1 MKKRNIKNLNVRAL
15 PVSTSKYKG
24 LVERKNDLITRA
36 EAILNDAEANKR
48 ELTDAEAQELAE
60 IRDDVR
66 RIKEALKIHDEIKD
80 EKKELKEE
88 AAEDMAEAQAMK
100 EAACKE
106 EAEARAFEAYVRGTV
121 LNERNAVNMTKAA
134 NGAVIPTTIAN
145 KIITM
150 VYNICPILERSTKYN
165 VKGKL
170 VVPYYDE
177 NTNAITV
184 NYASEFEELTS
195 NVGNM
200 DKIELDGFLAGTL
213 TLISR
218 SLINNAQFNIVDFIV
233 ERMAYAIKR
242 FIEDQ
247 LLNGYVASGADT
259 GVTGLSTLT
268 NSITA
273 AATTAIT
280 ADEVVRLH
288 DAIKDDFQANAIWI
302 MSPATRT
309 ALRTLKSTTGYYL
322 LNDDIST
329 PFGTTLLGKPVYVS
343 DNMPDMAAGKTAI
356 YYGDMRGL
364 ATKFSE
370 EMNIEVLREKYATQH
385 AVGVVGWLEFDSKVE
400 DAQKIAKL
408 VMAAE

>member
-1 MKKRNIKNLNVRAL
+1 MRKKNIKNLNVRTL
-15 PVSTSKYKG
+15 PVSTTQYKG
-24 LVERKNDLITRA
+24 LIEKKNDLITRY
-36 EAILNDAEANKR
+36 EAILNDAETNKR
-48 ELTDAEAQELAE
+48 ALTDDEAQELAE

-66 RIKEALKIHDEIKD
+66 KIKEALKIHDELKE
-80 EKKELKEE
+80 EKQELKEE
-88 AAEDMAEAQAMK
+88 AAEEQAEADKAK
-100 EAACKE
+100 EEAAKA
-106 EAEARAFEAYVRGTV
+106 EAEARAFEAYVRGVV
-121 LNERNAVNMTKAA
+121 LNERDAVNMTKAA

-145 KIITM
+145 KIIAM
-150 VYNICPILERSTKYN
+150 VYNICPILEKSTKYN

-177 NTNAITV
+177 STNSITV
-184 NYASEFEELTS
+184 DYADEFVELTS
-195 NVGNM
+195 EVGAFT
-200 DKIELDGFLAGTL
+200 KIELDGFLAGTL

-242 FIEDQ
+242 FIEGE
-247 LLNGYVASGADT
+247 LLNGTEGKVAGLS
-259 GVTGLSTLT
+259 GVTK
-268 NSITA
+268 SITA
-273 AATTAIT
+273 AATSAIT

-288 DAIKDDFQANAIWI
+288 DAIIDDFQANAIWI

-309 ALRTLKSTTGYYL
+309 ALRTLKSSTGYYL

-329 PFGTTLLGKPVYVS
+329 PFGSSLLGKPVYVS
-343 DNMPDMAAGKTAI
+343 DNMPDMGAGKTAI

-370 EMNIEVLREKYATQH
+370 EMSIEVLREKYATQH
-385 AVGVVGWLEFDSKVE
+385 AVGVVGWLEFDAKVE

>member
-1 MKKRNIKNLNVRAL
+1 MNL
-15 PVSTSKYKG
+15 KG
-24 LVERKNDLITRA
+24 LVEKKNDLITRYEEIVSAA
-36 EAILNDAEANKR
+36 EQNKR
-48 ELTDAEAQELAE
+48 ALTDDEAQELAE

-66 RIKEALKIHDEIKD
+66 KIKEALEINDELKD

-88 AAEDMAEAQAMK
+88 GAEEMAEAAAEKKAAEQA
-100 EAACKE
+100 
-106 EAEARAFEAYVRGTV
+106 EAETRAFEAYVRGV
-121 LNERNAVNMTKAA
+121 VNERAGDVPMTKSA

-145 KIITM
+145 KIIAK

-170 VVPYYDE
+170 VIPYYDE
-177 NTNAITV
+177 DTNAITV
-184 NYASEFEELTS
+184 AYAEEFTELES
-195 NVGNM
+195 NVGAF
-200 DKIELDGFLAGTL
+200 DKIELDGYLAGTL

-242 FIEDQ
+242 FIENE
-247 LLNGYVASGADT
+247 LLNGSEGYVE
-259 GVTGLSTLT
+259 GLSGLT

-288 DAIKDDFQANAIWI
+288 DAIKDDFQSNAIWI

-322 LNDDIST
+322 LNDDISS

-370 EMNIEVLREKYATQH
+370 DMSIEVLREKYATQH
-385 AVGVVGWLEFDSKVE
+385 AVAIVGWLEFDSAVE
-400 DAQKIAKL
+400 DAQKLSKL

>member
-1 MKKRNIKNLNVRAL
+1 MN
-15 PVSTSKYKG
+15 YKG
-24 LVERKNDLITRA
+24 LVEKKNDLVTRA
-36 EAILNDAEANKR
+36 EAILNDAETNKR

-66 RIKEALKIHDEIKD
+66 KIKEALKIHDEIKE

-88 AAEDMAEAQAMK
+88 AAEDVAEAQAMK

-106 EAEARAFEAYVRGTV
+106 EADRRAFDAYIRGIV
-121 LNERNAVNMTKAA
+121 LNERTNMTKTA
-134 NGAVIPTTIAN
+134 NGAVIPTTIAD
-145 KIITM
+145 KIIKM
-150 VYNICPILERSTKYN
+150 VYNICPILEKSSKYN

-170 VVPYYDE
+170 VIPYYDE
-177 NTNAITV
+177 TSHAITV
-184 NYASEFEELTS
+184 NYASEFEELS
-195 NVGNM
+195 SDVGAF
-200 DKIELDGFLAGTL
+200 DKIELDGFLAGSL

-218 SLINNAQFNIVDFIV
+218 SLINNAQFNIVDFVV
-233 ERMAYAIKR
+233 ERMAYGIKR
-242 FIEDQ
+242 FIENQ
-247 LLNGYVASGADT
+247 LLNGYAGTGADA

-268 NSITA
+268 NSLTA
-273 AATTAIT
+273 AAADAIT
-280 ADEVVRLH
+280 ANEVVQLH
-288 DAIKDDFQANAIWI
+288 DKIKDDFQANAIWI

-329 PFGTTLLGKPVYVS
+329 PFGSTLLGKPVYVS

-370 EMNIEVLREKYATQH
+370 DMTVEVLREKYATQH

-408 VMAAE
+408 VMHA

>member
-1 MKKRNIKNLNVRAL
+1 MN
-15 PVSTSKYKG
+15 YKG
-24 LVERKNDLITRA
+24 LVEKKNDLITRA
-36 EAILNDAEANKR
+36 EAILSDAEANKR
-48 ELTDAEAQELAE
+48 ELTDDEAQELAE

-66 RIKEALKIHDEIKD
+66 KIKEALKIHDEIKD

-106 EAEARAFEAYVRGTV
+106 EDERRAFEAYVRGVV
-121 LNERNAVNMTKAA
+121 LNERVNMTKAA

-145 KIITM
+145 KIIAK
-150 VYNICPILERSTKYN
+150 VYDICPILERSTKYN

-170 VVPYYDE
+170 IVPFYDE
-177 NTNAITV
+177 TSNAITV
-184 NYASEFEELTS
+184 DYADEFVELTS
-195 NVGNM
+195 SVGNT
-200 DKIELDGFLAGTL
+200 DKIELNGFLAGTL

-242 FIEDQ
+242 FIEGE
-247 LLNGYVASGADT
+247 LLNGTDDKIAGLR
-259 GVTGLSTLT
+259 GVTKTV
-268 NSITA
+268 TA
-273 AATTAIT
+273 AAADAIT
-280 ADEVVRLH
+280 ANEVVYLH

-329 PFGTTLLGKPVYVS
+329 PFGTSLLGKPVYVS
-343 DNMPDMAAGKTAI
+343 DNMPDMGAGKTAI

-385 AVGVVGWLEFDSKVE
+385 AVGVVGWLEFDAKVE

-408 VMAAE
+408 VMHA

>member
-1 MKKRNIKNLNVRAL
+1 MN
-15 PVSTSKYKG
+15 YKG
-24 LVERKNDLITRA
+24 LVEKKNDLITRA
-36 EAILNDAEANKR
+36 EAILNDAETNKR
-48 ELTDAEAQELAE
+48 ELTDDEAQELAE

-66 RIKEALKIHDEIKD
+66 KIKEALKIHDELKE
-80 EKKELKEE
+80 EKQELKEE
-88 AAEDMAEAQAMK
+88 AAEDKAEAQALK

-106 EAEARAFEAYVRGTV
+106 EADRRAFEAYVRGVV
-121 LNERNAVNMTKAA
+121 LNERTNLTKAT

-145 KIITM
+145 KIIAM
-150 VYNICPILERSTKYN
+150 VYNICPILEKSTKYN

-177 NTNAITV
+177 STNSITV
-184 NYASEFEELTS
+184 DYADEFVELTS
-195 NVGNM
+195 EVGAFT
-200 DKIELDGFLAGTL
+200 KIELDGFLAGTL

-242 FIEDQ
+242 FIEGE
-247 LLNGYVASGADT
+247 LLNGTEGKVAGLS
-259 GVTGLSTLT
+259 GVTK
-268 NSITA
+268 SITA
-273 AATTAIT
+273 AATSAIT

-288 DAIKDDFQANAIWI
+288 DAIIDDYQANAIWI

-309 ALRTLKSTTGYYL
+309 ALRTLKSNTGYYL

-329 PFGTTLLGKPVYVS
+329 PFGSSLLGKPVYVS
-343 DNMPDMAAGKTAI
+343 DNMPDMGAGKTAI

-370 EMNIEVLREKYATQH
+370 EMSIEVLREKYATQH
-385 AVGVVGWLEFDSKVE
+385 AVGVVGWLEFDAKVE

>member
-1 MKKRNIKNLNVRAL
+1 MN
-15 PVSTSKYKG
+15 YKG
-24 LVERKNDLITRA
+24 LVEKKNDLITRA
-36 EAILNDAEANKR
+36 EAIINDAETNKR
-48 ELTDAEAQELAE
+48 ELTDEEAQELAE

-66 RIKEALKIHDEIKD
+66 KIKEALKIADEIKD

-88 AAEDMAEAQAMK
+88 AAEEQAEADQA
-100 EAACKE
+100 KE
-106 EAEARAFEAYVRGTV
+106 EAEKAKDEERAFDAYVRGIV
-121 LNERNAVNMTKAA
+121 LNERANLTKAA

-145 KIITM
+145 KIIAK
-150 VYNICPILERSTKYN
+150 VYDICPILERSTKYN

-170 VVPYYDE
+170 VVPFYDE
-177 NTNAITV
+177 TSNAITV
-184 NYASEFEELTS
+184 NYATEFEELTS
-195 NVGNM
+195 NVGSF

-218 SLINNAQFNIVDFIV
+218 SLINNSQFNLTDFIV

-247 LLNGYVASGADT
+247 LLNGYTATGASS
-259 GVTGLSTLT
+259 GVVGLSTLT

-288 DAIKDDFQANAIWI
+288 DKIKDDFQGNAIWI

-309 ALRTLKSTTGYYL
+309 ALRTLKSNTGYYL

-329 PFGTTLLGKPVYVS
+329 PFGTSLLGKPVYVS
-343 DNMPDMAAGKTAI
+343 DNMPDMGAGKTAI

-370 EMNIEVLREKYATQH
+370 EMTIEVLREKYATQH
-385 AVGVVGWLEFDSKVE
+385 AIGVVGWLEFDAKVE

-408 VMAAE
+408 VMASA

>member
-1 MKKRNIKNLNVRAL
+1 MN
-15 PVSTSKYKG
+15 YKG
-24 LVERKNDLITRA
+24 LVEKKNDLITRA
-36 EAILNDAEANKR
+36 EEILSDAEAKKR
-48 ELTDAEAQELAE
+48 ELTDDEAQELAE

-66 RIKEALKIHDEIKD
+66 KIKEALKINDEIKD
-80 EKKELKEE
+80 EKKELKDDAVEE
-88 AAEDMAEAQAMK
+88 QAEADKA
-100 EAACKE
+100 KE
-106 EAEARAFEAYVRGTV
+106 ELAKAEAETRAFEDYIRGTV
-121 LNERNAVNMTKAA
+121 TNERATDMTKAA
-134 NGAVIPTTIAN
+134 NGAVIPTTIAD
-145 KIITM
+145 KIIKM

-177 NTNAITV
+177 TSNAITV
-184 NYASEFEELTS
+184 DYAEEFTELTS
-195 NVGNM
+195 NVGNF
-200 DKIELDGFLAGTL
+200 DKISLDGFLAGTL

-218 SLINNAQFNIVDFIV
+218 SLINNSQFNIVDFVV

-242 FIEDQ
+242 FIENE
-247 LLNGYVASGADT
+247 LLNGTEDYIE
-259 GVTGLSTLT
+259 GLSGLT

-273 AATTAIT
+273 AAQTAIT

-288 DAIKDDFQANAIWI
+288 DSIKDEFQGNAIWI

-329 PFGTTLLGKPVYVS
+329 PFGTSLLGKPVYVS

-370 EMNIEVLREKYATQH
+370 EMTIEVLREKYATQH

-408 VMAAE
+408 VMANS

>member
-1 MKKRNIKNLNVRAL
+1 MNFKAL
-15 PVSTSKYKG
+15 MEK
-24 LVERKNDLITRA
+24 KNDLVVRA
-36 EAILNDAEANKR
+36 EAILNDAETNKR

-66 RIKEALKIHDEIKD
+66 KIKEALKIAEELHE

-88 AAEDMAEAQAMK
+88 GDVLDGRACGDDKKREAEQKA
-100 EAACKE
+100 KE
-106 EAEARAFEAYVRGTV
+106 EAEVRAFDNYLRGRI
-121 LNERNAVNMTKAA
+121 NQRDDVNLTKSA

-145 KIITM
+145 KIIHM

-177 NTNAITV
+177 SSNAITV
-184 NYASEFEELTS
+184 AYATEFTELES
-195 NVGNM
+195 NVGAF
-200 DKIELDGFLAGTL
+200 DKIELDGYLAGAL
-213 TLISR
+213 TLVSR
-218 SLINNAQFNIVDFIV
+218 SLINNSEFNLVDFVV

-242 FIEDQ
+242 FIEHE
-247 LLNGYVASGADT
+247 LLVGTEGSVE
-259 GVTGLSTLT
+259 GLSTLT

-273 AATTAIT
+273 GATTAIT

-322 LNDDIST
+322 LNDDMSS
-329 PFGTTLLGKPVYVS
+329 PFGSTLLGKPVYVS
-343 DNMPDMAAGKTAI
+343 DNMPDMGAGKTAI

-370 EMNIEVLREKYATQH
+370 DMSIEVLREKYATMH

-408 VMAAE
+408 VMANS

>member
-1 MKKRNIKNLNVRAL
+1 MRN
-15 PVSTSKYKG
+15 YKG
-24 LVERKNDLITRA
+24 LVEKKNDLITRA

-66 RIKEALKIHDEIKD
+66 KIKDALKIHDEIKE
-80 EKKELKEE
+80 EKKELKAEAGEE
-88 AAEDMAEAQAMK
+88 MAEA
-100 EAACKE
+100 
-106 EAEARAFEAYVRGTV
+106 EAEKAAAEKAEAETRAFEDYVRDVAT
-121 LNERNAVNMTKAA
+121 NERAVNMTKSA
-134 NGAVIPTTIAN
+134 NGVVIPTTIAN
-145 KIITM
+145 KIITK
-150 VYNICPILERSTKYN
+150 VYDICPILERSTKYN

-170 VVPYYDE
+170 VIPYYDE
-177 NTNAITV
+177 DSNAITV
-184 NYASEFEELTS
+184 AYATEFTELES
-195 NVGNM
+195 NVGSF
-200 DKIELDGFLAGTL
+200 DKIELDGYLAGAL

-242 FIEDQ
+242 FIENE
-247 LLNGYVASGADT
+247 LLNGTEGS
-259 GVTGLSTLT
+259 VTGLSTLT
-268 NSITA
+268 NSMTA
-273 AATTAIT
+273 AAATAIT
-280 ADEVVRLH
+280 ADEVVQLH
-288 DAIKDDFQANAIWI
+288 DMIKDDFQGNAIWI

-322 LNDDIST
+322 LNDDISS
-329 PFGTTLLGKPVYVS
+329 PFGSTLLGKPVYVS
-343 DNMPDMAAGKTAI
+343 DNMPDMEANATAI

-370 EMNIEVLREKYATQH
+370 EMSVEVLREKYATMH

-408 VMAAE
+408 VMAAS

>member
-1 MKKRNIKNLNVRAL
+1 M
-15 PVSTSKYKG
+15 
-24 LVERKNDLITRA
+24 RK
-36 EAILNDAEANKR
+36 
-48 ELTDAEAQELAE
+48 
-60 IRDDVR
+60 
-66 RIKEALKIHDEIKD
+66 IKEALKIHDEIKD

-106 EAEARAFEAYVRGTV
+106 EGDRRAFEAYIRGVV
-121 LNERNAVNMTKAA
+121 LNERDNMTKAA

-145 KIITM
+145 KIIAM

-177 NTNAITV
+177 TSHAITV
-184 NYASEFEELTS
+184 TYATEFEELSS
-195 NVGNM
+195 NVGAF

-218 SLINNAQFNIVDFIV
+218 SLINNAQFNIVDFVV

-247 LLNGYVASGADT
+247 LLNGYTGTGAASG
-259 GVTGLSTLT
+259 VIGLSGLT

-273 AATTAIT
+273 AATNAIT

-288 DAIKDDFQANAIWI
+288 DKIKDDFQANAIWI

-370 EMNIEVLREKYATQH
+370 EMSIEVLREKYATQH

-408 VMAAE
+408 VMHAGKV

>member
-1 MKKRNIKNLNVRAL
+1 MN
-15 PVSTSKYKG
+15 YKG
-24 LVERKNDLITRA
+24 LVEKKNDLITRA
-36 EAILNDAEANKR
+36 EAILNDAETNKR
-48 ELTDAEAQELAE
+48 ELTDDEAQELAE

-66 RIKEALKIHDEIKD
+66 KIKEALKIHDELKE
-80 EKKELKEE
+80 EKQELKEE
-88 AAEDMAEAQAMK
+88 AAEDKAEAQAMK

-106 EAEARAFEAYVRGTV
+106 EADRRAFEAYVRGVV

-145 KIITM
+145 KIIAM
-150 VYNICPILERSTKYN
+150 VYNICPILEKSTKYN

-177 NTNAITV
+177 STNSITV
-184 NYASEFEELTS
+184 DYADEFVELTS
-195 NVGNM
+195 EVGAFT
-200 DKIELDGFLAGTL
+200 KIELDGFLAGTL

-242 FIEDQ
+242 FIEGE
-247 LLNGYVASGADT
+247 LLNGTENKVAGLS
-259 GVTGLSTLT
+259 GVTK
-268 NSITA
+268 SITA
-273 AATTAIT
+273 AATSAIT

-288 DAIKDDFQANAIWI
+288 DAIIDDYQANAIWI

-309 ALRTLKSTTGYYL
+309 ALRTLKSNTGYYL

-329 PFGTTLLGKPVYVS
+329 PFGSSLLGKPVYVS
-343 DNMPDMAAGKTAI
+343 DNMPDMGAGKTAI

-370 EMNIEVLREKYATQH
+370 EMSIEVLREKYATQH
-385 AVGVVGWLEFDSKVE
+385 AVGVVGWLEFDAKVE

>member
-1 MKKRNIKNLNVRAL
+1 MN
-15 PVSTSKYKG
+15 YKG
-24 LVERKNDLITRA
+24 LVEKKNDLITRA
-36 EAILNDAEANKR
+36 EAILNDAETNKR
-48 ELTDAEAQELAE
+48 ELTDDEAQELAE

-66 RIKEALKIHDEIKD
+66 KIKEALKIHDELKE
-80 EKKELKEE
+80 EKQELKEE
-88 AAEDMAEAQAMK
+88 AAEDKAEAQAMK

-106 EAEARAFEAYVRGTV
+106 EAEARAFEAYVRGVV

-145 KIITM
+145 KIIAM
-150 VYNICPILERSTKYN
+150 VYNICPILEKSTKYN

-177 NTNAITV
+177 STNSITV
-184 NYASEFEELTS
+184 DYADEFVELTS
-195 NVGNM
+195 EVGAFA
-200 DKIELDGFLAGTL
+200 KIELDGFLAGTL

-242 FIEDQ
+242 FIEGE
-247 LLNGYVASGADT
+247 LLNGKQNKVAGLS
-259 GVTGLSTLT
+259 GVTK
-268 NSITA
+268 SITA
-273 AATTAIT
+273 AATSAIT

-288 DAIKDDFQANAIWI
+288 DAIIDDYQANAIWI

-309 ALRTLKSTTGYYL
+309 ALRTLKSNTGYYL

-329 PFGTTLLGKPVYVS
+329 PFGSSLLGKPVYVS
-343 DNMPDMAAGKTAI
+343 DNMPDMGAGKTAI

-370 EMNIEVLREKYATQH
+370 EMSIEVLREKYATQH
-385 AVGVVGWLEFDSKVE
+385 AVGVVGWLEFDAKVE

>member
-1 MKKRNIKNLNVRAL
+1 MNFKAL
-15 PVSTSKYKG
+15 MEK
-24 LVERKNDLITRA
+24 KNDLVDRA
-36 EAILNDAEANKR
+36 EAILNDAETNKR

-66 RIKEALKIHDEIKD
+66 KIKEALKIAEELHE

-88 AAEDMAEAQAMK
+88 GEMLDGRACGDEKKREADQKA
-100 EAACKE
+100 KE
-106 EAEARAFEAYVRGTV
+106 EADYRAFDAYLRARAI
-121 LNERNAVNMTKAA
+121 NERAGDVELTKGA

-145 KIITM
+145 KIISK

-177 NTNAITV
+177 DTNSITV
-184 NYASEFEELTS
+184 DYATEFEDLAS
-195 NVGNM
+195 SVGNF
-200 DKIELDGFLAGTL
+200 DKIELDGFLAGAL
-213 TLISR
+213 TLVSR
-218 SLINNAQFNIVDFIV
+218 SLLNNSDFNLVDFVV
-233 ERMAYAIKR
+233 EKMAYAIKR
-242 FIEDQ
+242 FIEHE
-247 LLNGYVASGADT
+247 LLVGTSGK
-259 GVTGLSTLT
+259 VTGLSTLT
-268 NSITA
+268 NGITA
-273 AATTAIT
+273 GATTAIT

-322 LNDDIST
+322 LNDDLST
-329 PFGTTLLGKPVYVS
+329 PFGTSLLGKPVYVS
-343 DNMPDMAAGKTAI
+343 DNMPDMGAGNVAI

-370 EMNIEVLREKYATQH
+370 NMEIEVLREKYATQH

-400 DAQKIAKL
+400 DNQKIAKL
-408 VMAAE
+408 TMASN

>member
-1 MKKRNIKNLNVRAL
+1 MN
-15 PVSTSKYKG
+15 YKG
-24 LVERKNDLITRA
+24 LVEKKNDLITRA
-36 EAILNDAEANKR
+36 EAILNDAETNKR
-48 ELTDAEAQELAE
+48 ELTDDEAQELAE

-66 RIKEALKIHDEIKD
+66 KIKEALKIHDELKE
-80 EKKELKEE
+80 EKQELKEE
-88 AAEDMAEAQAMK
+88 AAEDKAEAQAMK

-106 EAEARAFEAYVRGTV
+106 EADRRAFEAYVRGVV
-121 LNERNAVNMTKAA
+121 LNERDAVNMTKAA

-145 KIITM
+145 KIIAM
-150 VYNICPILERSTKYN
+150 VYNICPILEKSTKYN

-177 NTNAITV
+177 STNSITV
-184 NYASEFEELTS
+184 DYADEFVDLTS
-195 NVGNM
+195 NVGSF

-242 FIEDQ
+242 FIEGE
-247 LLNGYVASGADT
+247 LLNGTVNKVAGLS
-259 GVTGLSTLT
+259 GVTK
-268 NSITA
+268 SITA

-288 DAIKDDFQANAIWI
+288 DAIIDDFQANAIWI

-370 EMNIEVLREKYATQH
+370 EMTIEVLREKYATQH
-385 AVGVVGWLEFDSKVE
+385 AVGVVGWLEFDAKVE

-408 VMAAE
+408 VMAAS

>member
-1 MKKRNIKNLNVRAL
+1 MN
-15 PVSTSKYKG
+15 YKG
-24 LVERKNDLITRA
+24 LIEKKNDLITRA
-36 EAILNDAEANKR
+36 EAILNDAETNKR
-48 ELTDAEAQELAE
+48 ELTDDEAQELAE

-66 RIKEALKIHDEIKD
+66 KIKEALKIHDEIKD

-88 AAEDMAEAQAMK
+88 AAEEKAEA
-100 EAACKE
+100 AAAEEVAKE
-106 EAEARAFEAYVRGTV
+106 EERAFDAYVRGVV
-121 LNERNAVNMTKAA
+121 LNKRGTDVNLTKGA

-145 KIITM
+145 KIIAK
-150 VYNICPILERSTKYN
+150 VYDICPILERSTKYN

-170 VVPYYDE
+170 VVPFYDE
-177 NTNAITV
+177 SSNAITV
-184 NYASEFEELTS
+184 DYADEFEELTS
-195 NVGNM
+195 EVGSF

-218 SLINNAQFNIVDFIV
+218 SLINNTQFNLVDFIV

-242 FIEDQ
+242 FIENE
-247 LLNGYVASGADT
+247 LLNGTNSKIQGLR
-259 GVTGLSTLT
+259 GVTKT
-268 NSITA
+268 ITA
-273 AATTAIT
+273 AATSAIT

-288 DAIKDDFQANAIWI
+288 DAIKDDFQGNAIWI

-322 LNDDIST
+322 LNDDISS
-329 PFGTTLLGKPVYVS
+329 PFGSTLLGKPVYVS
-343 DNMPDMAAGKTAI
+343 DNMKDIGAGNTAI

-370 EMNIEVLREKYATQH
+370 DMNIEVLREKYATQH
-385 AVGVVGWLEFDSKVE
+385 AIGVVGWLEFDSKVE

-408 VMAAE
+408 VMAAS

>member
-1 MKKRNIKNLNVRAL
+1 MEI
-15 PVSTSKYKG
+15 KG
-24 LVERKNDLITRA
+24 LVEKKNDLITRY
-36 EAILNDAEANKR
+36 EAIVGAAEQDKR
-48 ELTDAEAQELAE
+48 ALTDDEAQELAE

-66 RIKEALKIHDEIKD
+66 KIKEALEIHDELKD

-88 AAEDMAEAQAMK
+88 AGDVMK
-100 EAACKE
+100 EEKDINEAACNE
-106 EAEARAFEAYVRGTV
+106 EAERRAFEAYVRGEV
-121 LNERNAVNMTKAA
+121 LNTRDVPMEKGD
-134 NGAVIPTTIAN
+134 NGAVIPTSIAN
-145 KIITM
+145 KIIAM
-150 VYNICPILERSTKYN
+150 VYDICPILEKSSKYN

-170 VVPYYDE
+170 VIPKYVED
-177 NTNAITV
+177 TDAITV
-184 NYASEFEELTS
+184 AYAEEFTELES
-195 NVGNM
+195 NVGAF

-213 TLISR
+213 TLISK
-218 SLINNAQFNIVDFIV
+218 SLIKNSQFNITDFIV

-242 FIEDQ
+242 FIEGQ
-247 LLNGYVASGADT
+247 LLNGYDT
-259 GVTGLSTLT
+259 STLTAGVTGLTDVT
-268 NSITA
+268 KTITA

-288 DAIKDDFQANAIWI
+288 DAIKDDFQSNAIWI

-309 ALRTLKSTTGYYL
+309 ALRTLKSSTGYYL
-322 LNDDIST
+322 LNDDISS

-343 DNMPDMAAGKTAI
+343 DNMPDMGAGKTAI

-370 EMNIEVLREKYATQH
+370 DINIEVLREKYATMH
-385 AVGVVGWLEFDSKVE
+385 AVGVVGWLEFDAQVE

>member
-1 MKKRNIKNLNVRAL
+1 MN
-15 PVSTSKYKG
+15 YKG
-24 LVERKNDLITRA
+24 LVEKKNDLITRA
-36 EAILNDAEANKR
+36 EAILNDAETNKR
-48 ELTDAEAQELAE
+48 ELTDDEAQELAE

-66 RIKEALKIHDEIKD
+66 KIKEALKIHDELKE
-80 EKKELKEE
+80 EKQELKEE
-88 AAEDMAEAQAMK
+88 AAEDKAEAQAMK

-106 EAEARAFEAYVRGTV
+106 EADRRAFEAYVRGVV
-121 LNERNAVNMTKAA
+121 LNERDAVNMTKAA

-145 KIITM
+145 KIIAM
-150 VYNICPILERSTKYN
+150 VYNICPILEKSTKYN

-177 NTNAITV
+177 STNSITV
-184 NYASEFEELTS
+184 DYADEFVELTS
-195 NVGNM
+195 EVGAFT
-200 DKIELDGFLAGTL
+200 KIELDGFLAGTL

-242 FIEDQ
+242 FIEGE
-247 LLNGYVASGADT
+247 LLNGTEGKVAGLS
-259 GVTGLSTLT
+259 GVTK
-268 NSITA
+268 SITA

-288 DAIKDDFQANAIWI
+288 DAIIDDYQANAIWI

-309 ALRTLKSTTGYYL
+309 ALRTLKSNTGYYL

-329 PFGTTLLGKPVYVS
+329 PFGTSLLGKPVYVS
-343 DNMPDMAAGKTAI
+343 DNMPDMGAGKTAI

-370 EMNIEVLREKYATQH
+370 EMSIEVLREKYATQH
-385 AVGVVGWLEFDSKVE
+385 AVGVVGWLEFDAKVE

-408 VMAAE
+408 VMAAN

>member
-1 MKKRNIKNLNVRAL
+1 MNFKAL
-15 PVSTSKYKG
+15 MEK
-24 LVERKNDLITRA
+24 KNDLIVRA
-36 EAILNDAEANKR
+36 EAILNDAETNKR
-48 ELTDAEAQELAE
+48 ELTDDEAQELAE

-66 RIKEALKIHDEIKD
+66 KIKEALKIAEELHE

-88 AAEDMAEAQAMK
+88 GDALGVDGRACGDEKKREAEQKA
-100 EAACKE
+100 KE
-106 EAEARAFEAYVRGTV
+106 EADYRAFDAY
-121 LNERNAVNMTKAA
+121 LRNRVNHRAGDVDLTKSD

-145 KIITM
+145 KIISM

-177 NTNAITV
+177 TSNAITV
-184 NYASEFEELTS
+184 AYATEFTELES
-195 NVGNM
+195 SVGAF
-200 DKIELDGFLAGTL
+200 DKIELDGYLAGAL
-213 TLISR
+213 TLVSR
-218 SLINNAQFNIVDFIV
+218 SLINNSDFNLVDFVV
-233 ERMAYAIKR
+233 EKMAYAIKR
-242 FIEDQ
+242 FIEHE
-247 LLNGYVASGADT
+247 LLVGTSGA
-259 GVTGLSTLT
+259 VTGLSTLT

-273 AATTAIT
+273 GATTAIT

-322 LNDDIST
+322 LNDDMSS
-329 PFGTTLLGKPVYVS
+329 PFGSTLLGKPVYVS
-343 DNMPDMAAGKTAI
+343 DNMPDMGAGNTAI

-370 EMNIEVLREKYATQH
+370 DMSIEVLREKYATMH

-408 VMAAE
+408 VMANS

>member
-1 MKKRNIKNLNVRAL
+1 MN
-15 PVSTSKYKG
+15 YKG
-24 LVERKNDLITRA
+24 LVEKKNDLITRA
-36 EAILNDAEANKR
+36 EAIINDAETNKR
-48 ELTDAEAQELAE
+48 ELTDDEAQELAE

-66 RIKEALKIHDEIKD
+66 KIKEALKIADEIKD

-88 AAEDMAEAQAMK
+88 AAEEQAEADQAKK
-100 EAACKE
+100 EAERAKDE
-106 EAEARAFEAYVRGTV
+106 ERAFDAYVRGIV
-121 LNERNAVNMTKAA
+121 LNERANLTKAA

-145 KIITM
+145 KIIAK
-150 VYNICPILERSTKYN
+150 VYDICPILERSTKYN

-170 VVPYYDE
+170 VVPFYDE
-177 NTNAITV
+177 TSNAITV
-184 NYASEFEELTS
+184 NYATEFEELTS
-195 NVGNM
+195 NVGSF
-200 DKIELDGFLAGTL
+200 DKIELDGFLAATL

-218 SLINNAQFNIVDFIV
+218 SLINNSQFNLTDFIV

-247 LLNGYVASGADT
+247 LLNGYTATGASS
-259 GVTGLSTLT
+259 GVVGLSTLT

-288 DAIKDDFQANAIWI
+288 DKIKDDFQGNAIWI

-309 ALRTLKSTTGYYL
+309 ALRTLKSNTGYYL

-329 PFGTTLLGKPVYVS
+329 PFGTSLLGKPVYVS
-343 DNMPDMAAGKTAI
+343 DNMPDMGAGKTAI

-370 EMNIEVLREKYATQH
+370 EMTIEVLREKYATQH
-385 AVGVVGWLEFDSKVE
+385 AIGVVGWLEFDAKVE

-408 VMAAE
+408 VMASA